1 MWNTGIFCNGG
12 TVTPRKPQVAT
23 PEIGAI
29 VIYGKKGFCG
39 FLGGSYASV
48 SVSVGP
54 LALKK
59 MGISLPH
66 CYTV

>member
-1 MWNTGIFCNGG
+1 M
-12 TVTPRKPQVAT
+12 AT

-29 VIYGKKGFCG
+29 IIHGKKGFCG
-39 FLGGSYASV
+39 FLGGSYVSI

-59 MGISLPH
+59 WALAYRAVIQ
-66 CYTV
+66 YTEMARYQLQIAGTEGGG